1 LKDLMTSSRG
11 KRTSNPTGK
20 VVKVVA
26 ARVGHRRSA
35 LTGRFIR
42 TNASQNP
49 RDLIADMHGVR
60 GQPRVAGTSEWD
72 RFEDRIVQELRRE
85 LHLQLRRAA
94 VADIDIA
101 AMGDPQDI
109 AAAMVAVL
117 PASHPFDE
125 VIGPFYDTPGLTQ
138 WLQITR
144 QALHQRIKAA
154 SVLGCPLD
162 DGNLVY
168 PAWQFLDNGAT
179 LPGLPGVLK
188 PLSAGTTDPWQIA
201 LCLSAANEDLG
212 DLPPRDWLRDNR
224 SHEAV
229 LALARQTAGSWAQ

>member
-1 LKDLMTSSRG
+1 MTSSRG

-49 RDLIADMHGVR
+49 RVLIADMHGVR

-144 QALHQRIKAA
+144 PDFADA
-154 SVLGCPLD
+154 SFATGCGKNDSLMFERT
-162 DGNLVY
+162 
-168 PAWQFLDNGAT
+168 FL
-179 LPGLPGVLK
+179 PV
-188 PLSAGTTDPWQIA
+188 AGMPNSRPCPTTIMEFSLYHRPI
-201 LCLSAANEDLG
+201 
-212 DLPPRDWLRDNR
+212 R
-224 SHEAV
+224 AV
-229 LALARQTAGSWAQ
+229 RWRRRRR